1 MSKTDPYH
9 QFPIGC
15 LKVGK
20 RLDDVTGAESI
31 EILQKIFAASVIGLA
46 SHLSTV
52 KDQTELR
59 WMAEK
64 WRDTSGIND
73 ADEWSRDE
81 FAVCAALQTMRT
93 NETHCRRY
101 STASEL
107 RRIGEATLSQAQQ
120 ARRLVRIRAN
130 IFDDAQSGAIPW
142 RKFAVL
148 AAVLAGCNGN
158 RQAERLT
165 RAQLGAM
172 AAGYSGARQLTAAG
186 LTVND
191 VASEKQIRGTLNALT
206 KRRFFSRCSVGRES
220 WFSVS
225 MTSSLLQK
233 YVATVRQQR
242 AERRAESGA
251 GTRAETGAGTRAET
265 GAATIEPRKPKITE
279 ENQKTH
285 SMSVIATTHSAHEG
299 GTMTTSLSQWDREL
313 LLEAMSRS
321 KSVEPDSARSL
332 EFRRMQEP
340 S

>member
-20 RLDDVTGAESI
+20 RLDDVTSAESI

-52 KDQTELR
+52 KDQLELL

-64 WRDTSGIND
+64 WRDTPGIHD
-73 ADEWSRDE
+73 ADEWSGDE

-93 NETHCRRY
+93 NETHCRWY
-101 STASEL
+101 PTASEL

-142 RKFAVL
+142 REFAVL

-242 AERRAESGA
+242 AERRAE
-251 GTRAETGAGTRAET
+251 RGAGTRAET
-265 GAATIEPRKPKITE
+265 GAATREPRKPKITE